1 LLFNLIPWIVVGVF
15 LAGLALALYLR
26 ARSPERYRI
35 IGHIIY
41 EDTMERPGSNT
52 DADGRGD
59 RAIGAKAT

>member
-1 LLFNLIPWIVVGVF
+1 LLFNLIPWIVGVL
-15 LAGLALALYLR
+15 LAGVALALYLQ
-26 ARSPERYRI
+26 ARSPERDRI

-41 EDTMERPGSNT
+41 EDTTERPGSDT